1 MCRATDDLDT
11 VLTVYVTLN
20 KFCPSYYDI
29 SVLGLLD
36 PIVANHIITI

>member
-20 KFCPSYYDI
+20 KFRPSYYDI

-36 PIVANHIITI
+36 PIMANHTITS